1 MRRSFFIAILFLL
14 IFSSCG
20 KKKEEIIG
28 FSVSTQ
34 NNPFFVTLVEGA
46 KSEAEKLGIKML
58 VVDANDDT
66 VKQTGDMEDMIAKNV
81 KVLIVNPVDS
91 SSVAYAVTQAKAAGI
106 KVVSVDRSVIGEEVD
121 CEISS
126 DNEEGARKA
135 GEYLLE
141 MVGEGAK
148 IAELQGILGASATIA
163 RGKGFHEAVDGK
175 AEVVASLCAN
185 FNRVEGM
192 SVSENLFQS
201 HPDIKG
207 IFAHNDEMALGAIT
221 AMNAAG
227 KKIAVIG
234 FDATDDALKEI
245 DEGDLSATVAQ
256 LPKNMGK
263 IAVQSAVKLMKNE
276 KIEKEIPVDVSLI
289 KKMNLK

>member
-1 MRRSFFIAILFLL
+1 MKKIFFIAVLFPLL
-14 IFSSCG
+14 FSSCG
-20 KKKEEIIG
+20 KKEEIIG

-46 KSEAEKLGIKML
+46 KSEADNIGIKML
-58 VVDANDDT
+58 VVDANDDP
-66 VKQTGDMEDMIAKNV
+66 VKQTSDIEDMIAKNV

-91 SSVAYAVTQAKAAGI
+91 SSVAYAVTQAKAAKI
-106 KVVSVDRSVIGEEVD
+106 KVISVDRTVIGEEVD
-121 CEISS
+121 CQISS
-126 DNEEGARKA
+126 DNEDGAKKA

-141 MVGEGAK
+141 LVGEGAK

-163 RGKGFHEAVDGK
+163 RGKGFHDAIDGK
-175 AEVVASLCAN
+175 AELVASLCAN

-207 IFAHNDEMALGAIT
+207 IFAHNDEMALGAIE
-221 AMNAAG
+221 AMHAAG
-227 KKIAVIG
+227 KKIVIIG

-245 DEGDLSATVAQ
+245 EEGDLAATVAQ

-263 IAVQSAVKLMKNE
+263 MAIQSAVKLMKNE
-276 KIEKEIPVDVSLI
+276 NVEKEIPVDVSLI
-289 KKMNLK
+289 KKASLN